1 MSYAL
6 IGFLMALSFV
16 LLIGWVGMGFQP
28 KVDRVVHTRVGF
40 ALLFS
45 VAVTVYASLIT
56 LSVELA
62 K

>member
-6 IGFLMALSFV
+6 IGFLMTLSLI
-16 LLIGWVGMGFQP
+16 LLIGWVGMGFKS

-45 VAVTVYASLIT
+45 VAITVYANLIT